1 MENSAYV
8 PNPLPPPALVVFSQ
22 AGGLPDALRM
32 QRPFNPQAPEAKD
45 LHVPFNAGLG
55 LRHMDN
61 YPGLPAHL
69 LHHIQPQFFHP
80 ALDPRVPFGSGAFRP
95 LGTSA
100 APEVKGFPSAFAPP
114 SKCLKIETSN
124 SSHHETST
132 ATNHLSTLFS
142 PGIAAEERA
151 YLNGQTQQQR
161 ADSSSPASVSISPP
175 VVKEESSDAPMS
187 EDREGTATPGSE
199 GTERS
204 TPEEGRGF
212 RRKKK
217 FQSDPSCCPVCGVTV
232 RPGELEAH
240 FVQELER
247 LYKLNSSSRVR
258 RHSLE
263 NSRPPLPPGPTSSSG
278 PRREGFGSAGD
289 GTPEGRWDTY
299 QRIKANRQGR
309 LRIKN
314 RKRKADEAT
323 CPVCNER
330 VQGSVEELNSHVEM
344 CLRKHGATA
353 DEDENVDVEGDS
365 EMYEEY
371 EWAGQRRI
379 RATTLLVGGFAAAG
393 MATSSSR
400 PSPVEEEAD
409 LVVDGDDSTTYGPPQ
424 YSEADVVMTSAD
436 GPREEREREALR
448 EAIISPDGGKPVSQ
462 NKANATEVEVKE
474 EPMSLTTSSQQL
486 SDVAETTSSDN
497 TGSAAGV
504 GSDVQTRN
512 QVLEALKTRIRELET
527 ETRAVGDKFKCLI
540 CMERYKKPVIS
551 VCCWHVHCEE
561 CWLHTLGAKK
571 LCPQCNMITS
581 PSDLRRIYM

>member
-212 RRKKK
+212 RRE
-217 FQSDPSCCPVCGVTV
+217 CC
-232 RPGELEAH
+232 
-240 FVQELER
+240 
-247 LYKLNSSSRVR
+247 
-258 RHSLE
+258 
-263 NSRPPLPPGPTSSSG
+263 
-278 PRREGFGSAGD
+278 D
-289 GTPEGRWDTY
+289 
-299 QRIKANRQGR
+299 
-309 LRIKN
+309 
-314 RKRKADEAT
+314 
-323 CPVCNER
+323 
-330 VQGSVEELNSHVEM
+330 SHEM
-344 CLRKHGATA
+344 QVM
-353 DEDENVDVEGDS
+353 NVV
-365 EMYEEY
+365 
-371 EWAGQRRI
+371 AFI
-379 RATTLLVGGFAAAG
+379 LF
-393 MATSSSR
+393 
-400 PSPVEEEAD
+400 
-409 LVVDGDDSTTYGPPQ
+409 
-424 YSEADVVMTSAD
+424 
-436 GPREEREREALR
+436 
-448 EAIISPDGGKPVSQ
+448 
-462 NKANATEVEVKE
+462 EV
-474 EPMSLTTSSQQL
+474 
-486 SDVAETTSSDN
+486 
-497 TGSAAGV
+497 
-504 GSDVQTRN
+504 
-512 QVLEALKTRIRELET
+512 
-527 ETRAVGDKFKCLI
+527 
-540 CMERYKKPVIS
+540 
-551 VCCWHVHCEE
+551 
-561 CWLHTLGAKK
+561 
-571 LCPQCNMITS
+571 
-581 PSDLRRIYM
+581 